1 MNSIWRASIPF
12 SPKKKSHLYDE
23 RKRACICGAVWSG
36 EKCENEPS
44 DEFVIIYNF
53 FKNLRPLIEQFSP
66 IKCFFVLE
74 GHPKFRYDLF
84 ADYKGNRLIKK
95 ASKPDPQK
103 VYQSADE
110 IIRLLTMF
118 PITICRS
125 ADHECDDVISFL
137 CENMKEEHLT
147 VISNDSDY
155 IQLLQ
160 RGYKNCQVYNP
171 IRKEFMEA
179 PVYPYVAWKALAGD
193 RSDNIP
199 ALMSTAKAT
208 SIISSPEKFRKF
220 LIQEENRANFNINR
234 QLIEFIKVPEE
245 NVSFMEGISSF
256 NELKEEFERMK
267 FKSFLVPKTWNRFID
282 TFDCLQF

>member
-1 MNSIWRASIPF
+1 MWLN
-12 SPKKKSHLYDE
+12 E
-23 RKRACICGAVWSG
+23 R
-36 EKCENEPS
+36 CENEPS

-66 IKCFFVLE
+66 VKCFFVLE
-74 GHPKFRYDLF
+74 GHPKFRHNLY
-84 ADYKGNRLIKK
+84 AGYKGNRFIKNG
-95 ASKPDPQK
+95 SKPDPQK

-110 IIRLLTMF
+110 IIRLLTFF
-118 PITICRS
+118 PVTICRS
-125 ADHECDDVISFL
+125 ADYECDDVISFL

-199 ALMSTAKAT
+199 GLLSAAKAT
-208 SIISSPEKFRKF
+208 SIVSSPEKFRAF
-220 LIQEENRANFNINR
+220 LAQEENRANFNINR
-234 QLIEFIKVPEE
+234 QLIEFRKIPEE
-245 NVSFMEGISSF
+245 EVSFMEGISSF
-256 NELKEEFERMK
+256 DELKEEFESMK
-267 FKSFLVPKTWNRFID
+267 FKSFLVPKTWNKFID